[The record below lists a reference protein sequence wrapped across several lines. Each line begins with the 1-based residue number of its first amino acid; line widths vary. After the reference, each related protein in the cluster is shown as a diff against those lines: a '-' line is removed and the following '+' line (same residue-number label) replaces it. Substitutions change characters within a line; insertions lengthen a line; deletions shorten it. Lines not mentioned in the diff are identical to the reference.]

1 MGRTNLKW
9 MFWIY
14 ERGMKLALT
23 MAALRQAM
31 REQRAADRGG
41 RAYRHS

>member
-1 MGRTNLKW
+1 MDRTNVKW

-23 MAALRQAM
+23 MAALRHVL
-31 REQRAADRGG
+31 REQRAAGRRG
-41 RAYRHS
+41 RAYRYP